1 MPDACRTIKVEY
13 NECPPDCRLC
23 EEACA
28 REKGNG
34 SAIRSRI
41 KPLHAPEVPFHS
53 AMTCVQCG
61 RPRCQQICP
70 AGAIEK
76 SSKDGIVRIDEARCV
91 GCGLCTAACP
101 YGGIYFES
109 ESRKSFKCDHCGGD
123 PKCVPA
129 CPHKVLSVIDN
140 RPVLEYLKE
149 DLLAPG
155 VAACR
160 GCPSELY
167 LRLALRI
174 LGRNTILFSTP
185 GCACGWMHGVYP
197 NAGTAL
203 ARMHCLFDNVAAVM
217 TGTSLYYR
225 GVGRDVNLVAFV
237 GDGSTVDIGFQALSG
252 AAERNENII
261 YIVYDNE
268 GYMNTGGQR
277 SSSTPYLARTQSTQ
291 VGTFRRGKEQGSK
304 YVPLLML
311 FHGISYVATAN
322 IAYPLD
328 FARKLTRAM
337 RTKDGM
343 SYLHLYSPCPTGWGT
358 PEDSGIELC
367 KLAVETNHF
376 PLWEADHGTVVINHE
391 VDHPKPLGEYVRR
404 LDKYRH
410 IMPAELDELQK
421 RTACRY
427 EMIQSL
433 ARRGAPCR
441 V

>member
-1 MPDACRTIKVEY
+1 MPDAYNALKIEH

-28 REKGNG
+28 REKGQG
-34 SAIRSRI
+34 VDQLSRI
-41 KPLHAPEVPFHS
+41 KPVHAPKVKFHG

-61 RPRCQQICP
+61 QPRCRQICP

-76 SSKDGIVRIDEARCV
+76 DTEDGIVRIDETRCV
-91 GCGLCTAACP
+91 GCGLCTVACP
-101 YGGIYFES
+101 YGGVYFDAK
-109 ESRKSFKCDHCGGD
+109 SRKSFKCDQCGGE

-129 CPHKVLSVIDN
+129 CPHGVLSRIDN
-140 RPVLEYLKE
+140 RPVLECLQE

-160 GCPSELY
+160 GCPAELY
-167 LRLALRI
+167 LRLTLKI
-174 LGRNTILFSTP
+174 LGRNTVLFSTP
-185 GCACGWMHGVYP
+185 SCACGWMHGVYP

-203 ARMHCLFDNVAAVM
+203 ARMHCLFDNVASTM
-217 TGTSLYYR
+217 TGSSLYYKAI
-225 GVGRDVNLVAFV
+225 GRDVNIACFV

-291 VGTFRRGKEQGSK
+291 VGAHRRGKEQGSK

-328 FARKLTRAM
+328 FARKLRKAM
-337 RTKDGM
+337 QIKDGM

-358 PEDSGIELC
+358 PEDSSIAHC
-367 KLAVETNHF
+367 KLSVETAHF
-376 PLWEADHGTVVINHE
+376 PLWEADHGKVKLNYDVAN
-391 VDHPKPLGEYVRR
+391 PKPMEKYLKL
-404 LDKYRH
+404 LDKYKH
-410 IMPAELDELQK
+410 ITPEELAELQK
-421 RTACRY
+421 RTTSRY
-427 EMIQSL
+427 EMIRSL
-433 ARRGAPCR
+433 ARRDEPCWT
-441 V
+441 